1 MAKSKT
7 DETVETVKPE
17 PRTAAGF
24 IEQVL
29 PYYLNHYVG
38 TQT

>member
-7 DETVETVKPE
+7 DETIETIKPE
-17 PRTAAGF
+17 PRTAVGF
-24 IEQVL
+24 IQQVL

-38 TQT
+38 T